1 MQSTGGATSVNAGT
15 WLQPQEIH
23 GERMIKMLKINDILS
38 CSWGSEQTNVD
49 FYQVVKATEKTV
61 TIREIESGNHAAW
74 TGEATPML
82 NKFIGEPMKRKVI
95 SIPEYHDEFVKI
107 ESYSR
112 ARKWD
117 GKPVKYSTYA

>member
-1 MQSTGGATSVNAGT
+1 MEDLKYLDTFNVQGFEIPSYSDIERKLEEPGEKYWDVSEVLNPIETFIYILKYQPLPTEETSISTVIISF
-15 WLQPQEIH
+15 
-23 GERMIKMLKINDILS
+23 
-38 CSWGSEQTNVD
+38 WGSFTDIVSAVPI
-49 FYQVVKATEKTV
+49 FTV
-61 TIREIESGNHAAW
+61 IWS
-74 TGEATPML
+74 
-82 NKFIGEPMKRKVI
+82 KVI